1 MVTNLWG
8 RVQVHDMLKMSA
20 GLGFTGQNL
29 SIHEA
34 NSIILACRL
43 EFKSIQIQSRP
54 EQGPGVNSNAE
65 EVEAG
70 NKVLMLGW
78 HPPQPQCHRSC
89 WDTCLDHLPLGRP
102 SLPAFACDT
111 RPEPISATWKN
122 SSQENEQ
129 MLCIAYFRKKMYRWQ
144 YLHSIPKTRPLN
156 YDHVTAGGLHFP
168 YCLNS
173 FAKEWDR
180 NPNPDHYIKTLLYE
194 FSNMNI
200 LACNQNTKSS
210 SWGCGAWLPAHWSPT
225 SWSCPSEQPWHP
237 HPHRQR
243 IFACLPSW

>member
-1 MVTNLWG
+1 MRKSSGSWHAQNERWPGVHRAKLVNPRGKFHHLGLQVGIQINTNS
-8 RVQVHDMLKMSA
+8 KSA
-20 GLGFTGQNL
+20 WTR
-29 SIHEA
+29 SW
-34 NSIILACRL
+34 C
-43 EFKSIQIQSRP
+43 EFKRWRSWSWKQSSHVRLA
-54 EQGPGVNSNAE
+54 S
-65 EVEAG
+65 
-70 NKVLMLGW
+70 
-78 HPPQPQCHRSC
+78 PQPQCHRSC